1 MAHIYDLDIEDIT
14 NIDDFA
20 HLANAIDLDNEEEIR
35 SLAPEMKKLCNNKGW
50 LNDFILEGLESP
62 STFQQDNLY
71 SSQSY
76 ILKNIGEKAFLR
88 FAIWA
93 PKSFGEQLD
102 EDNFFSYSTA
112 HNHDF
117 SLLTAGYLGSGYST
131 SIYHIDT
138 PKDVT
143 GFPGEKI
150 DINFVERFTL
160 KQGRVAFYEAGNDIH
175 VQHEPDDLS
184 ISLNLIVAQPQMDIR
199 QLYFDTKN
207 QQIGGYV
214 GNTSV
219 KRGLFFKFAAAL
231 PTKANHQKL
240 LSIANTNSCEISRI
254 YAYRALAETFEDENS
269 VKNMIKNDS
278 SALVRSSEQ
287 LIQHGVKNMHVWG

>member
-1 MAHIYDLDIEDIT
+1 MAFIYDLDIEDTTSIHAFT
-14 NIDDFA
+14 QA
-20 HLANAIDLDNEEEIR
+20 ANSINLDCEEEIR
-35 SLAPEMKKLCNNKGW
+35 SLAPEMKKLCNNKEW
-50 LNDFILEGLESP
+50 LNEFILEGLESP

-93 PKSFGEQLD
+93 PKTFGEQLD

-117 SLLTAGYLGSGYST
+117 SLLTAGYQGPGYST
-131 SIYHIDT
+131 SIYHINSEEE
-138 PKDVT
+138 VI
-143 GFPGEKI
+143 GFPGEKVDI
-150 DINFVERFTL
+150 DFAQRFTL
-160 KQGRVAFYEAGNDIH
+160 NQGRVAFYEAGKDIH
-175 VQHEPDDLS
+175 IQHEPKDLS
-184 ISLNLIVAQPQMDIR
+184 ISLNLIVAQPQMNIR
-199 QLYFDTKN
+199 QLYFDTNERK
-207 QQIGGYV
+207 IGGYV

-231 PTKANHQKL
+231 PTKENHQKL
-240 LSIANTNSCEISRI
+240 LSIANSNACEISRI
-254 YAYRALAETFEDENS
+254 YAYRALAESFEDENTM
-269 VKNMIKNDS
+269 KNMVKNDS
-278 SALVRSSEQ
+278 SVLVRSSEH